1 MAATEDGEER
11 RQLLAVGLADVDSTA
26 VAMAVNAA
34 RGLGVEVDLAAREP
48 RHGGKWYEELVEWIA
63 TPRWLD
69 VVTNRGAF
77 RIRLDLASAPLTAR
91 EISDLAADGF
101 YDGLS
106 WHRVV
111 PNFVVQGGDPRG
123 DGWGGPGFSLP
134 DEPSMR
140 PFDSWRVGIATSGPQ
155 TGGCQLFVTLLPADH
170 LTGHYTN
177 FGEVVEGRDVLTT
190 LEVGDTILTIRPV
203 SGGDPAPLVKTDR

>member
-1 MAATEDGEER
+1 
-11 RQLLAVGLADVDSTA
+11 
-26 VAMAVNAA
+26 MAVNAA
-34 RGLGVEVDLAAREP
+34 RGLGMQVDLAAREP
-48 RHGGKWYEELVEWIA
+48 RHGAKWYTELVEWTA

-91 EISDLAADGF
+91 EISNLAADGF

-123 DGWGGPGFSLP
+123 DGWGGPGFALP

-177 FGEVVEGRDVLTT
+177 FGEVAEGRDALTA
-190 LEVGDTILTIRPV
+190 LEVGDTILSIRPV
-203 SGGDPAPLVKTDR
+203 SGSDPGPLDASSS